1 MRDDCTSEAVADLSE
16 VILMKLIFLVSFSSN
31 RPISPDHK
39 RFASSD
45 NLSQA
50 SQESGGRKIIP
61 AGGHIDDDQKVAL
74 YLPEVEEIRVSP
86 VVSRKGY
93 LHFLEEK
100 TSGWVKRWVV
110 SFLKYN
116 ILPLRNSSCGK
127 VIFSQA
133 PVIRSR
139 GGRG

>member
-1 MRDDCTSEAVADLSE
+1 MKNYGLFPGRSSGNNVTFKRNLILHFTSTH
-16 VILMKLIFLVSFSSN
+16 

-50 SQESGGRKIIP
+50 SQESSGRKIIP
-61 AGGHIDDDQKVAL
+61 APGGVDDDQKVAL

-93 LHFLEEK
+93 LNFLEEK

-110 SFLKYN
+110 S
-116 ILPLRNSSCGK
+116 
-127 VIFSQA
+127 
-133 PVIRSR
+133 
-139 GGRG
+139 